1 MKNRSART
9 TSGLLSRKH
18 FLAGAG
24 GAVMATICGDTSS
37 CRAAS
42 TDQQSDKS
50 QRHTWKGRPGSSVV
64 RWDVITIGNLSRN
77 RYWGE
82 PDTKALRPAICT
94 TTLISGKTFKL
105 LVDPSL
111 ADAKQMAAE
120 LDRRTGLKPADVT
133 AVFVTHEH
141 GDHWAGINH
150 FPGARW
156 IASPGV
162 ADILN
167 NNGKLAKKL
176 EGFAA
181 GRLFDGVD
189 VIPTPGHT
197 QHHHSVRFDCEG
209 MSIVAAGD
217 ALATRDFFR
226 ERRGYF
232 NAIDFALSARTMD
245 MLAEVADVL
254 IPGHDNYF
262 LTSIP

>member
-1 MKNRSART
+1 MGEKAMKTNAARR
-9 TSGLLSRKH
+9 TSNSFSRKQ

-24 GAVMATICGDTSS
+24 GAMMAAICGATSS
-37 CRAAS
+37 SLGAPVDAQ
-42 TDQQSDKS
+42 TDTPPH
-50 QRHTWKGRPGSSVV
+50 RWKGRPGSSVL
-64 RWDVITIGNLSRN
+64 RWDIVTIGNLSRN

-82 PDTKALRPAICT
+82 PDTKAMRPAICT
-94 TTLISGKTFKL
+94 TTLISGKGLKL

-133 AVFVTHEH
+133 IVFVTHEH

-150 FPGARW
+150 FSGARW

-167 NNGKLAKKL
+167 RNGRLIKKI

-181 GRLFDGVD
+181 GRLFEGVD
-189 VIPTPGHT
+189 IIPTPGHT
-197 QHHHSVRFDCEG
+197 AHHHSVRFDCEG
-209 MSIVAAGD
+209 LSIVAAGD

-245 MLAEVADVL
+245 MLADIAD
-254 IPGHDNYF
+254 
-262 LTSIP
+262 